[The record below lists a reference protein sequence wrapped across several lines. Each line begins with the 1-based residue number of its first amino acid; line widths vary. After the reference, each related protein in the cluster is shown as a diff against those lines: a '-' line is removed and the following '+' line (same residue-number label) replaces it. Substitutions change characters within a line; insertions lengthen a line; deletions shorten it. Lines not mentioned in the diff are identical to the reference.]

1 MTDNYNKKID
11 KIEKYRNMQ
20 YIMRN
25 QIRKLESIIQYQSKE
40 MEYLEDS
47 IIELKN
53 IIGEQ
58 RKQNQDYIDANYLD
72 QIQTHLN
79 DSSDDISIT
88 SQDSLES
95 STMKTN
101 ELGGSVKK
109 IYIQHV
115 VS

>member
-1 MTDNYNKKID
+1 MTDNYNKKRD

-20 YIMRN
+20 HIMRN

-40 MEYLEDS
+40 IEYLEDS

-72 QIQTHLN
+72 QIHTHLN

-101 ELGGSVKK
+101 ELGGSIKK